1 MCLCVYF
8 WAALE
13 RGVVKIDYSFLEIIK
28 KLYAAFEVHSRSLNC
43 VTVLRCLRLFYSVL
57 RICHNYFVVSVYT

>member
-13 RGVVKIDYSFLEIIK
+13 RGVVGIDYSFLEIIK

-43 VTVLRCLRLFYSVL
+43 VTLLKAVLFCFTHLP
-57 RICHNYFVVSVYT
+57 